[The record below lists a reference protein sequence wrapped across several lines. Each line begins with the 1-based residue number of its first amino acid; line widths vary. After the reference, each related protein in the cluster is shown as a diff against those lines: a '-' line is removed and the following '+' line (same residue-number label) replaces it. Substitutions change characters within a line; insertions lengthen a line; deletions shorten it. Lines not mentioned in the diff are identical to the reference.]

1 MKIAEVSVNL
11 EALPS
16 REDLIKLALNT
27 KKYKGK
33 HNALE
38 LINKEIDGTKLF
50 QTVKP
55 KRKRSKTED

>member
-11 EALPS
+11 ECLPS
-16 REDLIKLALNT
+16 REDLVQLALKT
-27 KKYKGK
+27 KKYAGR

-50 QTVKP
+50 QTVKQKS
-55 KRKRSKTED
+55 KRRAKKD

>member
-11 EALPS
+11 ECLPS
-16 REDLIKLALNT
+16 REELVKLALKT
-27 KKYKGK
+27 KKYAGR

-50 QTVKP
+50 QTVNAKG
-55 KRKRSKTED
+55 KRRKAKD